1 MNQVL
6 DIKRMGYLAR
16 RDLLNEW
23 RGYAIASGAVAGA
36 MFLQVIVQVLF
47 SGRSSMDYTSF
58 LTTTL
63 FIWGSISASL
73 AFSSLHDKTR
83 NEVYL
88 MLPASSLEKTLVR
101 LLSVSAAIPLFIIV
115 MLTLASLFTEGISS
129 LLFQTVFSPLN
140 PFQGIIL
147 RSLGY
152 VVILQS
158 IFFLGAAWFKKAHYI
173 KTVLTLILLSIV
185 IGVITAVLFRLFF
198 ASSFNGFHSPRM
210 IHFDLGPMLE
220 LQFPV
225 LMNTLK
231 IIGKVLLY
239 GLLAPFC
246 WFVAWLRVR
255 ETQSSDGV

>member
-16 RDLLNEW
+16 RDLLSDW
-23 RGYAIASGAVAGA
+23 RGYAIASGAVAGV

-47 SGRSSMDYTSF
+47 SGRSGMDYTSF

-73 AFSSLHDKTR
+73 AFTALHDKTR
-83 NEVYL
+83 NEAYL

-101 LLSVSAAIPLFIIV
+101 LLSVSVVTPLFVIV
-115 MLTLASLFTEGISS
+115 MLTLASIFTEGVSS
-129 LLFQTVFSPLN
+129 LFFKTAFSPLN
-140 PFQGIIL
+140 PFQGIVL
-147 RSLGY
+147 RTLGY

-158 IFFLGAAWFKKAHYI
+158 VFFLGAAWFRKAHYI
-173 KTVLTLILLSIV
+173 KTVLTLILLFIT
-185 IGVITAVLFRLFF
+185 IGVITAVLFRLLF
-198 ASSFNGFHSPRM
+198 ASYFNGLDSPRM
-210 IHFDLGPMLE
+210 IQFDLEPMLE
-220 LQFPV
+220 SQFPV
-225 LMNTLK
+225 LMNTLET
-231 IIGKVLLY
+231 IGKVLFY

-246 WFVAWLRVR
+246 WFVAWLRVQ